1 MIKSK
6 HNKKSIKENDLELK
20 SFTIHEKRRDSADFI
35 LYELKS
41 YLHWENMLLILINQA
56 HKDKKYDIVKILTN
70 KMVMK
75 AVSQGKTGKQTK
87 GDVEYLLK
95 YYRDSEIFSDLVKHS
110 SENLNGHNC
119 SMIVER
125 VKAQR
130 AEIKKRRDLFFQ
142 DRSAYLFKYKTD
154 GEPQYQKQKA
164 LAKANNYSVPLEADK
179 WSLVKNKLGLTFG
192 KKQIKRFVNMNA
204 EYLLDK
210 EIKSVGVSTSHG
222 HIYYNFAYLKSKKTE
237 ERKITK
243 KIKRPRVE
251 AGLDV
256 GVNNLMSVVINDDD
270 SKSLIFDGKL
280 LKRYNSKSNRK
291 LAKLMKTKSE
301 EVVEYIERENEKGEK
316 YTVPAKYSERGV
328 KTNRIIS
335 NLFEKRNRYFQDQL
349 NKISLKL
356 LQLLKK
362 SNVTDLVISKNL
374 SFAKKDGTIKM
385 GKSSKQKF
393 YQIPFGRLLN
403 LIEAKAIEFNITVHN
418 VNEAYTSKTS
428 CLSSDVNLIQKKN
441 KSDEKIT
448 HNDLNGSRGVNNK
461 RGLYKDTV
469 LNKIINADL
478 NGAANHIK
486 LCFKDVDLSVYWKK
500 LWKLCNPIK
509 IKSASDFDR
518 LLSNNETK
526 RKITCDN
533 GLFKSDDQVC
543 LV

>member
-1 MIKSK
+1 M
-6 HNKKSIKENDLELK
+6 
-20 SFTIHEKRRDSADFI
+20 
-35 LYELKS
+35 
-41 YLHWENMLLILINQA
+41 
-56 HKDKKYDIVKILTN
+56 
-70 KMVMK
+70 
-75 AVSQGKTGKQTK
+75 
-87 GDVEYLLK
+87 
-95 YYRDSEIFSDLVKHS
+95 
-110 SENLNGHNC
+110 
-119 SMIVER
+119 
-125 VKAQR
+125 
-130 AEIKKRRDLFFQ
+130 
-142 DRSAYLFKYKTD
+142 
-154 GEPQYQKQKA
+154 
-164 LAKANNYSVPLEADK
+164 
-179 WSLVKNKLGLTFG
+179 
-192 KKQIKRFVNMNA
+192 
-204 EYLLDK
+204 
-210 EIKSVGVSTSHG
+210 
-222 HIYYNFAYLKSKKTE
+222 
-237 ERKITK
+237 
-243 KIKRPRVE
+243 E

-256 GVNNLMSVVINDDD
+256 GVNNLMSVFINDDD
-270 SKSLIFDGKL
+270 SKSIIFDGKL

-403 LIEAKAIEFNITVHN
+403 LIEAKAIDFNITVHN

-428 CLSSDVNLIQKKN
+428 CLSSDVNLIQKKS

-461 RGLYKDTV
+461 RGLYKDTA